1 MSIVIEI
8 NKKKYN
14 IEKNEFVKIPTIDK
28 YCNLIIRK
36 NVGYYERFASLF
48 IELLKINK
56 NCNSL
61 IYISPTHGGF
71 VPIECSKH
79 FKHIYIL
86 NCLEEHK
93 TNILKNIEIHNVTN
107 ISFINH
113 LDEITK
119 TEIQT
124 TITNQYIIM
133 NEYEDFKIQ
142 DNFDF
147 KFCEN
152 SIIINNNQR
161 YKYQNLNYHLMYSL
175 DNTNFIV
182 HIPFS
187 LKENFINEFKYFFN
201 DNFVDESNSFIYDNL
216 INLCVIVKNGGD
228 DFKNML
234 IQNLPIIDRWTIL
247 DTGSTDNTIENIKEI
262 LVGKKKGELFEEP
275 FVDFKTSRNK
285 CIDLAG
291 DTCKFILMLDDTYI
305 IKNKGRQF
313 VNFVRDDQ
321 YSDSFSFFIKDDDVE
336 YTSNRLIKTD
346 RKHIRYLFKIHE
358 VITPINNIN
367 VIIPIDDTFIE
378 DTKSDYMNNRTINRK
393 QMDLKLLFDEIRDD
407 PDNPR
412 HYYYVAQTYNCI
424 GDYEKTLEYFL
435 LRYHHPDPNKISFL
449 QEKHDAIFE
458 AGRTAN
464 FKLNRDWEESKK
476 YYEWAYETD
485 NGRPESLYFL
495 GMHYYLQNTLEDKQI
510 AFEYL
515 KKAYKIGYPID
526 KQYSLK
532 PTLSFYFLPK
542 FLSELSYLFEDYHLG
557 LDVCKYFFQN
567 NKTSDIH
574 SQMISWYS
582 IFEKLSFLPPKPKQ
596 IFYYNK
602 PIVCFVADGGWDK
615 WSGKDILT
623 KGVGGSETY
632 IIEMARYIQKF
643 GYFNVFVFCN
653 CETNEIFEDV
663 NYLHLS
669 DYYSFIQ
676 NNYVDISI
684 ISRYTDYIP
693 VTIQSNVKNIFVV
706 FHDLIQSII
715 VPNDNKIK
723 HFFCLSEWHV
733 QHFNEILPDYKNLT
747 SHLYYGI
754 DQSKFIMNDNDEII
768 PYKFIYSSFP
778 NRGLLQLLELWPLI
792 FKKYPSATLYIYCDV
807 DGKWVNDI
815 APEDMIKCR
824 QLIKLYNK
832 ININYCGWVDKTTL
846 AQSWITADVWFYPC
860 TFTET
865 FCLTALE
872 AALTKTLVITTD
884 LGALQNTVSDR
895 GVIIKGNPKTDEWK
909 KEALITL
916 FNVLDNPTLKHSLI
930 EKNYQWGKKLSWESQ
945 ANLLQN
951 KLIQYSILNKDI
963 DYNDKYQKNNDY
975 YQNNINDKDNYNINY
990 NNNINDNNNNDYNE
1004 INKSED
1010 NIKINFINDIEVFR
1024 ESQIQEEEDDFQF
1037 IKLSNKTQFLETLLP
1052 TNFPKTELNYFNMY
1066 NWTHDLPHDK
1076 SELQIFLKNLNYF
1089 NSKKIPRP
1097 KILEIGV
1104 YTGTSL
1110 IHIVDYIP
1118 NSYGIGIDNWKNYN
1132 EFNPLLKTIENNNI
1146 KQIFYENINKANLKH
1161 RIEGRQGESID
1172 ILTQM
1177 LINGEMF
1184 DLIYIDASHYS
1195 FDCYSDLTLSFKL
1208 LKKNGLL
1215 IIDDFLFNYKKN
1227 MTFTEVL
1234 NTPHY
1239 AIQYFYKKYHKQIK
1253 LLDNSYRVFFEKK

>member
-8 NKKKYN
+8 NKKKYF
-14 IEKNEFVKIPTIDK
+14 IEKNEFVKIPTGDK

-36 NVGYYERFASLF
+36 NVGYYERLASLS

-71 VPIECSKH
+71 VSIECSKH

-86 NCLEEHK
+86 NCLEQHK
-93 TNILKNIEIHNVTN
+93 TNIIKNIEIHNITN

-113 LDEITK
+113 FDEITE
-119 TEIQT
+119 TE
-124 TITNQYIIM
+124 TIMNQYIII
-133 NEYEDFKIQ
+133 NEYEDFIIE

-152 SIIINNNQR
+152 SIIINNNQI
-161 YKYQNLNYHLMYSL
+161 YEYQKLNQHLMYL
-175 DNTNFIV
+175 LNNTNFIV

-201 DNFVDESNSFIYDNL
+201 DNIVDENNSFNYDNL
-216 INLCVIVKNGGD
+216 INLCVIVKNGGNE
-228 DFKNML
+228 FKNML
-234 IQNLPIIDRWTIL
+234 IENLHMIDRWTIL
-247 DTGSTDNTIENIKEI
+247 DTGSTDNTIENIKEV
-262 LVGKKKGELFEEP
+262 LVGKKKGQLFEEP

-285 CIDLAG
+285 CMELAG
-291 DTCKFILMLDDTYI
+291 DTCKFYLMLDDTYI
-305 IKNKGRQF
+305 IKNKGREF

-321 YSDSFSFFIKDDDVE
+321 YADSFSFFIKDSDVE
-336 YTSNRLIKTD
+336 YTSNRLIKTDID

-367 VIIPIDDTFIE
+367 VIVPIDDAFIKDE
-378 DTKSDYMNNRTINRK
+378 KSDYMNDRTVNRK
-393 QMDLKLLFDEIRDD
+393 QMDLQLLFDEIRDD

-424 GDYEKTLEYFL
+424 GDYEKSLEYFL
-435 LRYHHPDPNKISFL
+435 FRYHHPDPKKLSFQ

-458 AGRTAN
+458 AARTAN
-464 FKLNRDWEESKK
+464 FKLHRNWEECKK

-485 NGRPESLYFL
+485 NGRPESQYFL
-495 GMHYYLQNTLEDKQI
+495 GMHYYLQNTHEDKKI

-515 KKAYKIGYPID
+515 KKAYKIGYPIE

-542 FLSELSYLFEDYHLG
+542 FLTELCYLFKDFNLG
-557 LDVCKYFFQN
+557 LDVCKYYFEN

-574 SQMISWYS
+574 NMMISWYN
-582 IFEKLSFLPPKPKQ
+582 IFEKLCNLPPKPIK
-596 IFYYNK
+596 ISYHNK

-632 IIEMARYIQKF
+632 IIEMARYIQQF
-643 GYFNVFVFCN
+643 GYFSVFVFCN
-653 CETNEIFEDV
+653 CEMDEIFENV
-663 NYLHLS
+663 HYLHLKN
-669 DYYSFIQ
+669 YYSFIQ

-693 VTIQSNVKNIFVV
+693 MTIESNVKNIFVV

-754 DQSKFIMNDNDEII
+754 DQSKFLMNDNDKII

-778 NRGLLQLLELWPLI
+778 NRGLLQLLELWHLI
-792 FKKYPSATLYIYCDV
+792 IKKYPSATLYIYCDV
-807 DGKWVNDI
+807 NGKWVNNI
-815 APEDMIKCR
+815 APEDMVKCR
-824 QLIKLYNK
+824 DLIKLYDK
-832 ININYCGWVDKTTL
+832 NINYCGWVDKTTL
-846 AQSWITADVWFYPC
+846 AKSWITADVWFYPC

-872 AALTKTLVITTD
+872 AALTKTLVITND

-895 GVIIKGNPKTDEWK
+895 GGIIKGDPKTDEWK
-909 KEALITL
+909 KEAIITL
-916 FNVLDNPTLKHSLI
+916 FNILDNPTLKHSLI

-963 DYNDKYQKNNDY
+963 DNNDKYQ
-975 YQNNINDKDNYNINY
+975 NNIEYCERTINF
-990 NNNINDNNNNDYNE
+990 NNFNNNDNT
-1004 INKSED
+1004 NND
-1010 NIKINFINDIEVFR
+1010 NTNNDNTNNDNTNNDIEVF
-1024 ESQIQEEEDDFQF
+1024 EQPQEQDIQLIYSSKITNF
-1037 IKLSNKTQFLETLLP
+1037 IETLLP
-1052 TNFPKTELNYFNMY
+1052 SNFPKTELNYSNMY
-1066 NWTHDLPHDK
+1066 NWTHDLPANK
-1076 SELQIFLKNLNYF
+1076 NELQIFLKNLNYF
-1089 NSKKIPRP
+1089 NSKKISRP
-1097 KILEIGV
+1097 KILEVGV
-1104 YTGTSL
+1104 FTGTSL

-1118 NSYGIGIDNWKNYN
+1118 NSYGVGIDNWKNYS
-1132 EFNPLLKTIENNNI
+1132 EYSMYYDKVDPLFKTIENNNI
-1146 KQIFYENINKANLKH
+1146 KQIFYENIKKANLKH
-1161 RIEGRQGESID
+1161 RIEGRQGDSTD
-1172 ILTQM
+1172 VLTQM

-1195 FDCYSDLTLSFKL
+1195 FDCYSDLILSFKL

-1215 IIDDFLFNYKKN
+1215 IIDDFLFNYTGKNN
-1227 MTFTEVL
+1227 MTHEEFS

-1239 AIQYFYKKYHKQIK
+1239 AIQYFYKKYNKQIK